1 MKHIT
6 TIALA
11 LILHSSFLIPNS
23 SFATQYSKLAVIT
36 EAKALGKWDAIKAWI
51 QQSGYYD
58 EWLVCQYLS
67 DEHPAVT
74 SLTNAIVSSG
84 TVTSAELGAILAK
97 SRDTSIP
104 DAVLVAKY
112 ARDAKTAQGRSFW
125 HGKSTTVTDVSNAVN
140 VVTYEDGTVFRDP
153 LTKTAQQRVNEANAR
168 LQKPIVTNGI
178 PQELTKARLRAAA
191 NKTNTIEVTTRIT
204 TGR

>member
-1 MKHIT
+1 MKRIIVAT
-6 TIALA
+6 
-11 LILHSSFLIPNS
+11 LILHSAFLIPHS
-23 SFATQYSKLAVIT
+23 SFATQYSKLSVII
-36 EAKALGKWDAIKAWI
+36 EAKALGKWDALKAWI
-51 QQSGYYD
+51 QQAGYYD

-67 DEHPAVT
+67 DEHPAMPA
-74 SLTNAIVSSG
+74 LTNALVVSG
-84 TVTSAELGAILAK
+84 TLTSSELGAILSK

-178 PQELTKARLRAAA
+178 PQELAKARLRAAA

>member
-23 SFATQYSKLAVIT
+23 SFATQYSCLSIIKSTKEI
-36 EAKALGKWDAIKAWI
+36 GKWDALKAWI
-51 QQSGYYD
+51 ESAGLKD
-58 EWLVCQYLS
+58 EWDKCHYVSDTYPQYV
-67 DEHPAVT
+67 AVT
-74 SLTNAIVSSG
+74 NALVQGGVITNEEIAKVL
-84 TVTSAELGAILAK
+84 AESI
-97 SRDTSIP
+97 DPSIP

-112 ARDAKTAQGRSFW
+112 ARDAKTKEGRSFW
-125 HGKSTTVTDVSNAVN
+125 HGKSTTVMDYSNAVN

-153 LTKTAQQRVNEANAR
+153 LMKTAQQRVNEANAR
-168 LQKPIVTNGI
+168 LPKPIVTNGI
-178 PQELTKARLRAAA
+178 PQELAKARLRAAA

-204 TGR
+204 AGR